1 MGKNKLYIILGLMT
15 VALCYL
21 SYEYYSLSN
30 DLTKWKGYYKEVSIS
45 YVQEIMEAPELQKP
59 SNEEMDITK
68 INFESNLLQFK
79 DLEGVEFSLR
89 DFKDKTIFINYW
101 ATWCN
106 PCLAEMP
113 SMVKLYNQYK
123 DNDKIIFLF
132 LSKEDLNTIVDYIP
146 NDESLGQLPIYK
158 IITDDELF
166 TTRGIPTTFIIN
178 YKGDIVVKDVGSAKW
193 NDQTVVD
200 FIDGIL

>member
-21 SYEYYSLSN
+21 SYECYSLSN

>member
-15 VALCYL
+15 VTLCYL

>member
-146 NDESLGQLPIYK
+146 NDESLVQLPIYK